1 MDNNVFVIVLLL
13 VSIILAVI
21 EGIRTSSL
29 LCFAVACLS
38 GALLV
43 QRL

>member
-1 MDNNVFVIVLLL
+1 MDNNVIVIVLLL
-13 VSIILAVI
+13 VSIILAAI
-21 EGIRTSSL
+21 EGVRSTSL
-29 LCFAVACLS
+29 LAFAVAFLS